1 MRNFIFVKIANKMQ
15 QFFLSKL
22 KDALPANVSL
32 IDTVAEILDISYDAA
47 HRRTSLKS
55 KLSLEE
61 SIKLSRHFH
70 MSIDQLYGI
79 GSQNIVAV
87 EKTQTITS
95 QSELEAYFKAS
106 YENLKRILAMK
117 GSEIIYSAKDLP
129 IFYTASDNVLS
140 RFKMFVWLQLL
151 SEDQKVMAFENFAP
165 SVSLVAAASRLGE
178 LYANLHVTEIWD
190 VTTINSTLKQIHFYY
205 KSMLL
210 TETMALRLCDDLK
223 KLVEM
228 IEEKVA
234 NDIHYKLYYNE
245 LLLMNNTVLVKTP
258 IIKTLFVPYTI
269 LSYYKT
275 SDTQT
280 LTQVDEH
287 LQRQMRNS
295 KLLSSAG
302 KKEQR
307 IFFNKMYKKIEA
319 LTYLIKAENVLDFE

>member
-1 MRNFIFVKIANKMQ
+1 MQ
-15 QFFLSKL
+15 EFFLSKL

-61 SIKLSRHFH
+61 SIKLSHYFN

-87 EKTQTITS
+87 EKTQIIKS
-95 QSELEAYFKAS
+95 QSELEAYFVAS
-106 YENLKRILAMK
+106 RENLQQILAMK

-151 SEDQKVMAFENFAP
+151 SEEQKVIAFENFAP

-178 LYANLHVTEIWD
+178 LYANLKVTEIWD

-205 KSMLL
+205 KSTLL

-234 NDIHYKLYYNE
+234 NDTQYKLYYNE

-258 IIKTLFVPYTI
+258 MIKTLFVPYTI

-280 LTQVDEH
+280 LAQVDQH
-287 LQRQMRNS
+287 LERQMRNS

-319 LTYLIKAENVLDFE
+319 LTYLIEAENVLDFE

>member
-1 MRNFIFVKIANKMQ
+1 MQ
-15 QFFLSKL
+15 ASFLSKI
-22 KDALPANVSL
+22 KTSLPKNISL
-32 IDTVAEILDISYDAA
+32 IDAVAEVLQISYDAA

-61 SIKLSRHFH
+61 AIKLSLHFNI
-70 MSIDQLYGI
+70 SIDQLFEI
-79 GSQNIVAV
+79 GQQNVVAV
-87 EKTQTITS
+87 EKTKIITT
-95 QSELEAYFKAS
+95 QEDLQHYFEAS
-106 YENLKRILAMK
+106 YENLKLILAMK
-117 GSEIIYSAKDLP
+117 DSEIIYSAKDLP
-129 IFYTASDNVLS
+129 IFYTSSNTVLS
-140 RFKMFVWLQLL
+140 RFKMYVWLQLL
-151 SEDQKVMAFENFAP
+151 GEDQKIVAFENFAP

-178 LYANLHVTEIWD
+178 LYANLKVTEIWD
-190 VTTINSTLKQIHFYY
+190 ITTINSTLKQIHFYY

-210 TETMALRLCDDLK
+210 SEEMALQLCDDLK
-223 KLVEM
+223 QLVSM
-228 IEEKVA
+228 IEEKVV
-234 NDIHYKLYYNE
+234 NDVQYQLFYNE

-258 IIKTLFVPYTI
+258 TIKTLFVPYTV

-275 SDTQT
+275 SETET

-319 LTYLIKAENVLDFE
+319 L